1 MTFRSKISS
10 IASWMALIAVAALL
24 GLGLL
29 ALVHRVETLD
39 GALEES
45 QADRRA
51 LHSELDEQEA
61 ATDAQKAVTEA
72 LGQQV
77 ERLGGKPVVDPS
89 KSLPPVASGPTAAQI
104 DAAVKEC
111 FAAGVCVGK
120 ATQAQ
125 VNAAVVTYCSTRN
138 GCAGRP
144 GADSDEPGP
153 QGETGPAPTAAQI
166 YQAAAEWCS
175 VDDRCKG
182 EKGDKG
188 DKGDAGDAGPA
199 GRSIESVSCDQGVG
213 TWTFH
218 YSDGTSQTVQCTPSA
233 EPEN

>member
-10 IASWMALIAVAALL
+10 IASWMALVAVAALL

-29 ALVHRVETLD
+29 ALVLRV
-39 GALEES
+39 GALDSALDES
-45 QADRRA
+45 RADRRA

-61 ATDAQKAVTEA
+61 ATEAQKAATEA

-77 ERLGGKPVVDPS
+77 ERLGGKPVVNPS
-89 KSLPPVASGPTAAQI
+89 KNPPLVASGPTAAQI

-111 FAAGVCVGK
+111 FSSGVCVGK
-120 ATQAQ
+120 ATQTQ

-138 GCAGRP
+138 GCTGRP

-166 YQAAAEWCS
+166 YQATAEWCS

-188 DKGDAGDAGPA
+188 DPGDTGPA
-199 GRSIESVSCDQGVG
+199 GRSIESVTCDQGLG
-213 TWTFH
+213 TFTFTF
-218 YSDGTSQTVQCTPSA
+218 SDGTSQTVQCTPGA

>member
-1 MTFRSKISS
+1 MTLRSKISS
-10 IASWMALIAVAALL
+10 VGSWVALAAVAIAL
-24 GLGLL
+24 GLGLF
-29 ALVHRVETLD
+29 ALVLRV
-39 GALEES
+39 GALDSALDES

-51 LHSELDEQEA
+51 LHSALDKQEEEA
-61 ATDAQKAVTEA
+61 KAQAGAVKA

-89 KSLPPVASGPTAAQI
+89 KNPPLVAPGPTAAQI

-111 FAAGVCVGK
+111 FASGVCVGK

-138 GCAGRP
+138 GCAGKP

-188 DKGDAGDAGPA
+188 DTGDTGPA

-213 TWTFH
+213 TWTFY
-218 YSDGTSQTVQCTPSA
+218 YSDGTSQTVQCTPGT